1 METLINANETSSI
14 FIDDINTI
22 DFTMVKLKLQ
32 DKEEGYGWDA
42 ELSDHAEIEYK
53 KFLALKR
60 TYPEKDIV
68 PNKLVDQFW
77 HQHILDTQKYAED
90 CDCIFGHFMHHFPYF
105 GMKDEQDMQNLR
117 DAFDETKELY
127 SLHFDQKYTGE
138 APKCTAPKCRT
149 ACKPMKCK

>member
-1 METLINANETSSI
+1 MKTLINEVSSLYM
-14 FIDDINTI
+14 DDINAV

-32 DKEEGYGWDA
+32 DKEEGYGWSVA
-42 ELSDHAEIEYK
+42 LCNEAEIEYK

-68 PNKLVDQFW
+68 PNKLTDQFW

-90 CDCIFGHFMHHFPYF
+90 CDLIFGYFMHHFPYF
-105 GMKDEQDMQNLR
+105 GMKDEQDMQNLL
-117 DAFDETKELY
+117 DAFEETQQLHK
-127 SLHFDQKYTGE
+127 LHFKEQIAGE
-138 APKCTAPKCRT
+138 APKCNAPKCRT